1 MKYIETHPSIRLSR
15 YVKCYWMLSGE
26 AEDYD
31 PEGIAP
37 DGSVEMVFNL
47 AAPFMRHYQQGR
59 TELQPASLIV
69 GQMGNSVVVQ
79 PTGRVEI
86 LGVRFH
92 PHGFYRFIRQA
103 IDEFTD
109 KILDC
114 VDVWGRSIR
123 LLEERIREAPGP
135 TQQIAILETFLL
147 GLIEGHKSPG
157 KTYQCIGTAVQLVQA
172 SAGLQPVERIA
183 QAVGM
188 SARHLE
194 RQFKS
199 IVGLSPK
206 SFERIVRFQH
216 ALKLV
221 QNGGVQGAGIA
232 IDCGYYDQ
240 AHFIRDFKRFT
251 GHPPSAY
258 SAEAHHMAQFFSRG
272 EPVGFLQYACA
283 PLKVE

>member
-1 MKYIETHPSIRLSR
+1 MKYIEIQPGIQLSS

-26 AEDYD
+26 AYEYA

-37 DGSVEMVFNL
+37 DGCVEMILNL
-47 AAPFMRHYQQGR
+47 AAPFTRHYVQGR
-59 TELQPASLIV
+59 TELQPASFIV
-69 GQMGNSVVVQ
+69 GQMRTAVIVQ

-92 PHGFYRFIRQA
+92 PHGFYRFIRQD

-109 KILDC
+109 KTLNC

-123 LLEERIREAPGP
+123 LLEEQIRDAPHAAEKV
-135 TQQIAILETFLL
+135 AILEAFLL
-147 GLIEGHKSPG
+147 RLVEGEKSPG
-157 KTYQCIGTAVQLVQA
+157 KTYQSIANAIQLVQS
-172 SAGLQPVERIA
+172 SAGLRSVENIA
-183 QAVGM
+183 LAVGM

-206 SFERIVRFQH
+206 SFERVVRFQR
-216 ALKLV
+216 ALKLI
-221 QNGGVQGAGIA
+221 QNGEVQGAGVA

-240 AHFIRDFKRFT
+240 AHFIHDFKTFT
-251 GHPPSAY
+251 GYPPSAY
-258 SAEAHHMAQFFSRG
+258 SAEIHRMSQFFSLG
-272 EPVGFLQYACA
+272 EPVGFLQYAGA
-283 PLKVE
+283 VPK